1 MADTPPFFTIL
12 TPTYNRAGTLH
23 RVYES
28 LCQQTFKDFEWV
40 VVDDGS
46 TDNTHASVL
55 AWQARAAFPI
65 RYVWQNNQH
74 KKTAFNR
81 GVREA
86 RGELIVGLTATTK
99 CRRTRCRSSSRSGTR
114 SRPRAATPTWP

>member
-55 AWQARAAFPI
+55 AWQRARRFPSAMSGKTTSTRKRRSTAACARRAA
-65 RYVWQNNQH
+65 
-74 KKTAFNR
+74 
-81 GVREA
+81 
-86 RGELIVGLTATTK
+86 
-99 CRRTRCRSSSRSGTR
+99 S
-114 SRPRAATPTWP
+114 